1 MSFQSWNSWKI
12 NCRFFQ
18 KWERVA
24 ETTSIRVQF
33 VQNWKTSEEN
43 LFYKTWGDE
52 SGLSREK
59 VLIDWPKD
67 GREIGLLSF
76 VIDSTSY
83 EDINRLILKLEQIL
97 THFLS
102 ALVNTSPGNLVLFR
116 SVQFWSSYGGK
127 GDENLDGVP
136 PLARPPEA
144 RLPFRLVLGRPWLDF
159 CLLFFIWELIVMPS

>member
-1 MSFQSWNSWKI
+1 MRKRPPFEFNLCKTERLQKKI
-12 NCRFFQ
+12 YFI
-18 KWERVA
+18 KLE
-24 ETTSIRVQF
+24 ETSQDF
-33 VQNWKTSEEN
+33 PGK
-43 LFYKTWGDE
+43 
-52 SGLSREK
+52 K

-159 CLLFFIWELIVMPS
+159 CLLFFYLRAYSHAIVGYLEHFVENVAKMGLN